1 MTTHSALIQQDIE
14 SYLQQHEQKDLLRF
28 ITCGN
33 VDDGKSTLI
42 GRLLHDS
49 QSVYEDQLAAITNT
63 NTNSSSS
70 NNDVDLALL
79 VDGLQSEREQGITID
94 VAYRFFSSQKRKFII
109 ADTPG
114 HEQYTRNMATGA
126 SSAQLAILLIDA
138 RYGVKEQTRRHSF
151 ICSLLGIRHFVVA
164 INKMD
169 LVSYRE
175 EVFQTIKSDFKNLA
189 KQHFNDVECQFV
201 PLSALSGDNIV
212 NRSSKTDWYQGP
224 TLLSILESVD
234 IVPSIETGGL
244 RLPVQYVN
252 RPNLDFRGYCGTL
265 AAGQVKVGDAIKVL
279 PSGQK
284 STVREILVGDQYTDS
299 AQTGQAITLT
309 LNDEI
314 DISRGDLI
322 VNATDSV
329 NVSNDFNA
337 KIVWMNSD
345 PLVPD
350 RQYRFKIGTRYV
362 NGYVKSIHWQQNV
375 NSLERTETDNLPLNG
390 IGEAHIVL
398 AEKVSFDRYQDNHST
413 GSLIIIDRLSNAT
426 VGAGLIS
433 GPANQAAN
441 DDINASTLKSVENS
455 VTTTMRAALKNHSGK
470 CIWVSNTELGE
481 QLEWELHKQGL
492 HTYLIEANQSEYL
505 TVLTLIDAGLIVITT
520 GSDTLHTK
528 LSQFLPDHQWI
539 DLKQQ
544 VLTEK
549 VQQEITNL
557 CKKQA

>member
-49 QSVYEDQLAAITNT
+49 QSVYEDQLAAIT

-201 PLSALSGDNIV
+201 PLSALSGDNVV

-309 LNDEI
+309 LSDEI

-398 AEKVSFDRYQDNHST
+398 AEKVSFDRYRDNHST

-520 GSDTLHTK
+520 GSETLHTK
-528 LSQFLPDHQWI
+528 LSQLLPDHQWI
-539 DLKQQ
+539 DLNGKI
-544 VLTEK
+544 LSEK
-549 VQQEITNL
+549 AQLEVANL
-557 CKKQA
+557 CKK

>member
-49 QSVYEDQLAAITNT
+49 QSVYEDQLAAIT

-151 ICSLLGIRHFVVA
+151 ICSLLDIRHFVVA

-201 PLSALSGDNIV
+201 PLSALSGDNVV

-309 LNDEI
+309 LSDEI

-520 GSDTLHTK
+520 GSETLHTK
-528 LSQFLPDHQWI
+528 LSQLLPDHQWI
-539 DLKQQ
+539 DLNGKI
-544 VLTEK
+544 LSEK
-549 VQQEITNL
+549 AQLEVAKL
-557 CKKQA
+557 CKK

>member
-14 SYLQQHEQKDLLRF
+14 SYLQLHEQKDLLRF

-63 NTNSSSS
+63 NSSSGS
-70 NNDVDLALL
+70 NEVDLALL

-175 EVFQTIKSDFKNLA
+175 EVFQSIKSDFKNLA
-189 KQHFNDVECQFV
+189 EQHFDEVECQFV
-201 PLSALSGDNIV
+201 PLSALSGDNVV
-212 NRSSKTDWYQGP
+212 NRSSKMDWYQGP

-234 IVPSIETGGL
+234 IAPSTEVGGL

-265 AAGQVKVGDAIKVL
+265 AAGQVKVGEAIKVL

-284 STVREILVGDQYTDS
+284 STVKEILVGDQYTEN

-309 LNDEI
+309 LSDEI

-322 VNATDSV
+322 VSDSDAV

-345 PLVPD
+345 ALVPD

-375 NSLERTETDNLPLNG
+375 NSLDRTETDNLPLNG

-398 AEKVSFDRYQDNHST
+398 AEKVSFDRYQDNRST

-426 VGAGLIS
+426 VGAGMIS

-441 DDINASTLKSVENS
+441 DDINVSTLKSVDSS
-455 VTTTMRAALKNHSGK
+455 VTTAMRAALKNHSGK
-470 CIWVSNTELGE
+470 CVWVSNTALGE
-481 QLEWELHKQGL
+481 QLEWELHKQGF

-539 DLKQQ
+539 NLNRQ

-549 VQQEITNL
+549 LQQEITKL
-557 CKKQA
+557 CRK